1 MLACLPRRWGL
12 RDHLTLTHDF
22 IDGELDISRGEAQS
36 VALWSRDSNP
46 GHFAS
51 SPIALDLSYMVKC
64 EPLEGRN
71 ASLKTYLIT

>member
-22 IDGELDISRGEAQS
+22 IDGKSDIPRGKAQL
-36 VALWSRDSNP
+36 VVLWSRDSNP

-51 SPIALDLSYMVKC
+51 SPITLELSYMVKC
-64 EPLEGRN
+64 GPLEERN